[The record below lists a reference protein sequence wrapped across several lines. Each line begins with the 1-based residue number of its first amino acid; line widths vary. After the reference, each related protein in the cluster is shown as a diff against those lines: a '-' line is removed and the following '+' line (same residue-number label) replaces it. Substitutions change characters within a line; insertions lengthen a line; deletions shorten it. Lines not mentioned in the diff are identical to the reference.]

1 MNKGESETKHMVE
14 ATVVPQGLCMTYRAL
29 LDKYINRAKRFG

>member
-14 ATVVPQGLCMTYRAL
+14 AAVVPHGLCMTYWAL